1 MLMFPDE
8 AVDIAK
14 MLNRWQIWSDRHVMG
29 ATDFEYV
36 TVLLENV
43 CQNLGFRNIRFFF

>member
-1 MLMFPDE
+1 MNF
-8 AVDIAK
+8 DIRVHSAFDMMYHQK
-14 MLNRWQIWSDRHVMG
+14 MDIRSVITEDYIEL
-29 ATDFEYV
+29 